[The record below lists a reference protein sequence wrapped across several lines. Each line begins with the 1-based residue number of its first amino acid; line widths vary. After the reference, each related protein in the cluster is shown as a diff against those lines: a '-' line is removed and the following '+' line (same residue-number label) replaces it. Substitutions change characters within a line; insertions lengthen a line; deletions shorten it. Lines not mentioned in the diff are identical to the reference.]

1 MGAMRVE
8 PTGDP
13 QGPHKEGSLVYQSW
27 QSRPQG
33 LPTPSMFLILAS
45 EGDSSSPRLQ
55 DFSSQRRTVLRQLVS
70 CKAAAQAARC
80 SREAQGHR
88 AAH

>member
-27 QSRPQG
+27 QFRPQG

-45 EGDSSSPRLQ
+45 EGESLPHLAFRISVPRGTH
-55 DFSSQRRTVLRQLVS
+55 SIE
-70 CKAAAQAARC
+70 AARVL
-80 SREAQGHR
+80 QGCCPR
-88 AAH
+88 C